1 MDYKKFWAE
10 SMNLNASTTYE
21 PPAELVVGDR
31 VADVYADS
39 LGTVTGFEGGNGVV
53 VKWDDHQPEDD
64 QLPLPERSD
73 LRRL

>member
-1 MDYKKFWAE
+1 MPDFWAE
-10 SMNLNASTTYE
+10 MMNLNAGRVA
-21 PPAELVVGDR
+21 PAPAEVAVGDR

-39 LGTVTGFEGGNGVV
+39 QGTVTGFEGNGVV
-53 VKWDDHQPEDD
+53 VAWDDHQPEDD